1 MNQVSLIGRLTQDP
15 TLRDTNSG
23 QNRFVG
29 FTLAV
34 NDFRGN
40 NEFTNF
46 VPCIAWDNV
55 AENMSKF
62 LKKGSLVAVTGRI
75 SVRSKNDNGKYE
87 TIVNINADRVEF
99 LESKST
105 TTHHNNP
112 MPKTENN
119 VLESFKEEKQVSE
132 SNDSADNLDD
142 SILWD

>member
-46 VPCIAWDNV
+46 VPCIAWDTV

-99 LESKST
+99 LESKSA

-132 SNDSADNLDD
+132 PNDSADNLDD